1 METRSEQRGF
11 SLLELLLVL
20 VIVGLIVS
28 LAGVGVGSG
37 SRAYKVDAAARHFA
51 DVAEYAL
58 DEAQLSG
65 IDMGLLVEEDSGEQ
79 GPHYRYQWLWQM
91 ASGWEPAPFDADAYG
106 PQTLPSGIELLLEVE
121 RGNALPSVDEDD
133 EAQDTW
139 EHGDTPLSAEGG
151 EGRED
156 GRKRLKPQVM
166 FFSSGETTPA
176 LMTWLD
182 ADTGDILW
190 EVEWDLLGRVELRR
204 HGESD
209 DE

>member
-37 SRAYKVDAAARHFA
+37 SRAYKVDAAVRHFA

-121 RGNALPSVDEDD
+121 RGNALQSVDEDD
-133 EAQDTW
+133 EAQ
-139 EHGDTPLSAEGG
+139 G